1 MSVVQGVAVYAGSFR
16 QDALL
21 ALGGNSG
28 NPIYDVRFVLLL
40 SLSLYA
46 SDGLFQFYI
55 GRELNPSIGSFDI
68 KSFNELRPGLILWFL
83 VDISMVC
90 VQAVRRGGWENV
102 TWSMWLVLAFQG
114 FYVTDGLYNE
124 VSVTFSSLWLVY

>member
-1 MSVVQGVAVYAGSFR
+1 MLALSDQACCWRLAATLATQSTMSVVF
-16 QDALL
+16 
-21 ALGGNSG
+21 
-28 NPIYDVRFVLLL
+28 LL
-40 SLSLYA
+40 SLPLYTP
-46 SDGLFQFYI
+46 DPFFQFYI

-83 VDISMVC
+83 INISMVC

-102 TWSMWLVLAFQG
+102 TYSMWLVLAFQG

-124 VSVTFSSLWLVY
+124 VSVTFPSLWLVY